1 MASTTPEYP
10 IKKLSGV
17 LGHALGFTSPQT
29 AVACQPSSMTCFAG
43 ALVPQ
48 KMVHQTVIAT
58 RVEHDLPITTT
69 SQSHTAEFRIDKSL
83 PSNQLTQGEILP
95 ARKIDGLCWPRRPIM
110 VAPKPLSC
118 CRPACHVQDFDEP
131 LHLRILNTFLQPRRE
146 ALYLR
151 EGIQTSWRTI
161 PSETGSKNPSCLHCL
176 E

>member
-48 KMVHQTVIAT
+48 KMVHQTVIAN

-69 SQSHTAEFRIDKSL
+69 RQPHTAEFRIGKSL
-83 PSNQLTQGEILP
+83 PVKSAYTGWHIASKKTRRLVLATKANYRSSQAAILLSTSMSCSRFRRASSPPYLEHFSVTQ
-95 ARKIDGLCWPRRPIM
+95 
-110 VAPKPLSC
+110 
-118 CRPACHVQDFDEP
+118 
-131 LHLRILNTFLQPRRE
+131 
-146 ALYLR
+146 
-151 EGIQTSWRTI
+151 
-161 PSETGSKNPSCLHCL
+161 TGSSLFTRGHPDPMAHNSFKDWL
-176 E
+176 